1 MNKILKISYK
11 NMYVMIT
18 NVDIVHVLSKM
29 PIKARENYYRKQKVF
44 FASYN
49 Y

>member
-18 NVDIVHVLSKM
+18 NVDIVHVLCRM
-29 PIKARENYYRKQKVF
+29 PIKARGNYYLKQTVSF
-44 FASYN
+44 GSYN
-49 Y
+49 F